1 MTSLVPRNGRLLRRR
16 RHPEIDVVF
25 HVPSVTSLLTGA
37 AFPPAGG
44 AETQAYLVA
53 RELARQGVRVA
64 LICYGTAGQIAGEID
79 GIRVIVRPPSQGNR
93 RFIGFLLEVLII
105 LRVTVAVDALVYVQ
119 RVASFHT
126 GVVAAAAKLRRRRF
140 VYSSAAAHDFDFDL
154 PLLKRARD
162 RWLYRWAITSADDVV
177 AQTEEQVALC
187 RADLGR
193 NPVLIRSI
201 AEPARPRGPELRAFL
216 WVGRADSVKR
226 PLEFVSLAR
235 TVPEARFRM
244 VLSPSERWADAT
256 AEVER
261 AARSVPNLEVLGGL
275 ARADL
280 GSLME
285 EAVAIVNTSE
295 SEGMPNVLLE
305 GWARGVPALVLHHDP
320 DGVIERHSLGGF
332 AHGSLDCLAD
342 DARSMWWSRHQ
353 QRDIDERCRGYA
365 TERHSAAAVGEQW
378 LRLLGRD

>member
-1 MTSLVPRNGRLLRRR
+1 MVSPNGRLLRRR
-16 RHPEIDVVF
+16 RRPEIDVVF

-37 AFPPAGG
+37 TVPPAGG

-53 RELARQGVRVA
+53 RELARQGLRVA
-64 LICYGTAGQIAGEID
+64 LICYGTAGQIASEID
-79 GIRVIVRPPSQGNR
+79 GMRVIVRRPSQGAR
-93 RFIGFLLEVLII
+93 RFIGFLLEVLIN
-105 LRVTVAVDALVYVQ
+105 LWVTVAVDALVYVQ
-119 RVASFHT
+119 RVPSFHT

-140 VYSSAAAHDFDFDL
+140 VYSSSGMPDFDFDF
-154 PLLKRARD
+154 PQQPMRARD
-162 RWLYRWAITSADDVV
+162 RKLYRWAITSADDLV

-187 RADLGR
+187 RANLGR
-193 NPVLIRSI
+193 NPVLIPSI
-201 AEPARPRGPELRAFL
+201 AESAPPRGPQLRVFL
-216 WVGRADSVKR
+216 WVGRADPVKR
-226 PLEFVSLAR
+226 PLDFVSLAR

-244 VLSPSERWADAT
+244 VLAPNERWADTT

-261 AARSVPNLEVLGGL
+261 AARSVPNLELVGGL

-280 GSLME
+280 GSLMA
-285 EAVAIVNTSE
+285 EAVAIVSTSE
-295 SEGMPNVLLE
+295 HEGMPNVLLE

-320 DGVIERHSLGGF
+320 DGVIERHGLGGF

-342 DARSMWWSRHQ
+342 HARSMWWSRHQ

-378 LRLLGRD
+378 LRLLTRD

>member
-1 MTSLVPRNGRLLRRR
+1 MTSLVPPNGRLLRRR
-16 RHPEIDVVF
+16 RPPEIDVVF
-25 HVPSVTSLLTGA
+25 HVPSVTSVLTGA

-53 RELARQGVRVA
+53 RELARQGLRVA
-64 LICYGTAGQIAGEID
+64 LICYGTADQIASEID
-79 GIRVIVRPPSQGNR
+79 GIRVIVRRPSQGYR

-119 RVASFHT
+119 RVANFHT

-140 VYSSAAAHDFDFDL
+140 VYSSAHVYDFEFDL

-187 RADLGR
+187 RANLGR
-193 NPVLIRSI
+193 NPVLIPSI

-216 WVGRADSVKR
+216 WVGRAHSVKR
-226 PLEFVSLAR
+226 PLDFVSLAR

-244 VLSPSERWADAT
+244 VLSPSELRAD

-261 AARSVPNLEVLGGL
+261 AARSVRNLEVLGGV

-280 GSLME
+280 GSLMD
-285 EAVAIVNTSE
+285 EAVAIVSTSQY
-295 SEGMPNVLLE
+295 EGMPNVLLE

-332 AHGSLDCLAD
+332 AHGSLDRLAD
-342 DARSMWWSRHQ
+342 DARAMWWSRHQ
-353 QRDIDERCRGYA
+353 QRDIDERCRSYA

-378 LRLLGRD
+378 LRLLDRD